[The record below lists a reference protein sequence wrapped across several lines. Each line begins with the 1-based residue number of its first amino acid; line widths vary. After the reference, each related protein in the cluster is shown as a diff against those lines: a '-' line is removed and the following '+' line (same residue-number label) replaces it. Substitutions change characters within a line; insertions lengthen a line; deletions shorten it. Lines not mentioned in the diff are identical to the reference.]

1 LEFIQNSIAF
11 VKRVI
16 CPLNNLTVWFM
27 LNKEIASKFAEE
39 SRNLN
44 DRPSFL
50 SEEPNLFRN
59 HQHEASINRG
69 GLDFEVVDAVDTL
82 AEVHFEL

>member
-1 LEFIQNSIAF
+1 
-11 VKRVI
+11 
-16 CPLNNLTVWFM
+16 M

-50 SEEPNLFRN
+50 NEEPNLFWH
-59 HQHEASINRG
+59 HQREASINRG
-69 GLDFEVVDAVDTL
+69 GLDFEVVDAIDTL
-82 AEVHFEL
+82 AEMHFEL